1 MSKLFKAIVGI
12 GGAAAAVV
20 LSQKENRDK
29 LKDEYSKYK
38 SNPESYKQNAKDIAS
53 QISSKAGET
62 YNEVKQDP
70 KGYASKVKQDPKGYA
85 SKVKQDPKGFINEQ
99 KDRFSNV
106 SEQEEEH
113 VEEARFTDEGAADPS
128 NNLRVVTEEELKNNS
143 NKHDGK

>member
-20 LSQKENRDK
+20 LSKKENRDR

-38 SNPESYKQNAKDIAS
+38 SNPEFYKQNAKDIAS

-70 KGYASKVKQDPKGYA
+70 KGYASKVKQDPKG
-85 SKVKQDPKGFINEQ
+85 FINEQ
-99 KDRFSNV
+99 KGRFKNA
-106 SEQEEEH
+106 SENEEEH
-113 VEEARFTDEGAADPS
+113 IEEARFTDEGAADPS

-143 NKHDGK
+143 NKRDEK

>member
-12 GGAAAAVV
+12 GGAAVAVV
-20 LSQKENRDK
+20 LSKKENRDK

-53 QISSKAGET
+53 QNSSKAGET
-62 YNEVKQDP
+62 YNE
-70 KGYASKVKQDPKGYA
+70 VKQDPKGYA

-113 VEEARFTDEGAADPS
+113 VEEARFTDEGAANPS

>member
-1 MSKLFKAIVGI
+1 MSKLLKAIIGV

-20 LSQKENRDK
+20 LSKKENRDK

-53 QISSKAGET
+53 QISSKAGEI

-70 KGYASKVKQDPKGYA
+70 KGYASR
-85 SKVKQDPKGFINEQ
+85 VKQDPKGFINEQ
-99 KDRFSNV
+99 KDRFKGVN
-106 SEQEEEH
+106 EKEEH

-128 NNLRVVTEEELKNNS
+128 NNLRVVTEEELKNNK
-143 NKHDGK
+143 NK

>member
-70 KGYASKVKQDPKGYA
+70 KGYASKVKQDPKG
-85 SKVKQDPKGFINEQ
+85 FINEQ

-113 VEEARFTDEGAADPS
+113 IEEARFTDEGAADPS

>member
-70 KGYASKVKQDPKGYA
+70 KGYASKVKQDPKG
-85 SKVKQDPKGFINEQ
+85 FINEQ

-106 SEQEEEH
+106 SDQEEEH

-143 NKHDGK
+143 NKHDDK

>member
-70 KGYASKVKQDPKGYA
+70 KGYASKVKQDPKG
-85 SKVKQDPKGFINEQ
+85 FINEQ

-106 SEQEEEH
+106 SKQEEEH

>member
-12 GGAAAAVV
+12 GGAAVAVV
-20 LSQKENRDK
+20 LSKKENRDK

-70 KGYASKVKQDPKGYA
+70 KGYASKVKQDPKG
-85 SKVKQDPKGFINEQ
+85 FINEQ
-99 KDRFSNV
+99 K
-106 SEQEEEH
+106 EEH
-113 VEEARFTDEGAADPS
+113 VEEARFTDEGAANPS

>member
-12 GGAAAAVV
+12 GGAAAAIV
-20 LSQKENRDK
+20 LSKKENRDR

-62 YNEVKQDP
+62 YSE
-70 KGYASKVKQDPKGYA
+70 VKQDPKGYA

-99 KDRFSNV
+99 KDRFKNV
-106 SEQEEEH
+106 SENEEEH
-113 VEEARFTDEGAADPS
+113 IEEARFTDEGAADPS
-128 NNLRVVTEEELKNNS
+128 NNLRVVTEEELKNNN
-143 NKHDGK
+143 NKHDEK

>member
-20 LSQKENRDK
+20 LSKKENRDK

-38 SNPESYKQNAKDIAS
+38 SNPDSYKQNAKDIAS
-53 QISSKAGET
+53 QISSKASET
-62 YNEVKQDP
+62 YNE
-70 KGYASKVKQDPKGYA
+70 VKQDPKGYA

>member
-20 LSQKENRDK
+20 LSQKENRDQ

-62 YNEVKQDP
+62 YNE
-70 KGYASKVKQDPKGYA
+70 VKQDPKGYA

>member
-70 KGYASKVKQDPKGYA
+70 KGYASKVKQDPKG
-85 SKVKQDPKGFINEQ
+85 FINEQ

-128 NNLRVVTEEELKNNS
+128 NNLRVVTEEELKN
-143 NKHDGK
+143 KRYYA

>member
-70 KGYASKVKQDPKGYA
+70 KGYASKVKQDPKG
-85 SKVKQDPKGFINEQ
+85 FINEQ

-128 NNLRVVTEEELKNNS
+128 NNLRVVTEEEVKNNS

>member
-20 LSQKENRDK
+20 LSKKENRDK

-70 KGYASKVKQDPKGYA
+70 KGYASKVKQDPKG
-85 SKVKQDPKGFINEQ
+85 FINEQ

-113 VEEARFTDEGAADPS
+113 VEEARFTDEGAANPS

-143 NKHDGK
+143 NKYDGK

>member
-70 KGYASKVKQDPKGYA
+70 KGYASKVKQDPKG
-85 SKVKQDPKGFINEQ
+85 FINEQ

-143 NKHDGK
+143 NKHGGK

>member
-38 SNPESYKQNAKDIAS
+38 SNPESYKQNVKDIAS

-62 YNEVKQDP
+62 YNE
-70 KGYASKVKQDPKGYA
+70 VKQDPKGYA

>member
-70 KGYASKVKQDPKGYA
+70 KGYASKE
-85 SKVKQDPKGFINEQ
+85 KQDPKGFINEQ

>member
-20 LSQKENRDK
+20 LSKKENRDK

-38 SNPESYKQNAKDIAS
+38 SNPDSYKQNAKDIAS

-70 KGYASKVKQDPKGYA
+70 KGYASKVKQDPKG
-85 SKVKQDPKGFINEQ
+85 FINEQ

-113 VEEARFTDEGAADPS
+113 IEEARFTDEGAADPS

>member
-70 KGYASKVKQDPKGYA
+70 KGYASKVKQDPKG
-85 SKVKQDPKGFINEQ
+85 FINEQ

-128 NNLRVVTEEELKNNS
+128 NLSLIHISEPTRPI
-143 NKHDGK
+143 G

>member
-20 LSQKENRDK
+20 LSKKENRDR

-70 KGYASKVKQDPKGYA
+70 KGYASKVKQDPKG
-85 SKVKQDPKGFINEQ
+85 FINEQ
-99 KDRFSNV
+99 KDRFKNV
-106 SEQEEEH
+106 SENEEEH
-113 VEEARFTDEGAADPS
+113 IEEARFTDEGAADPS

-143 NKHDGK
+143 NKHDEN

>member
-1 MSKLFKAIVGI
+1 MSNLFKAVLGI

-20 LSQKENRDK
+20 LSKKENRDR
-29 LKDEYSKYK
+29 LKDEYGKYK

-70 KGYASKVKQDPKGYA
+70 KGYASKVKQDPKGYL
-85 SKVKQDPKGFINEQ
+85 KDQKNHFKNGVKKEDVEI
-99 KDRFSNV
+99 
-106 SEQEEEH
+106 
-113 VEEARFTDEGAADPS
+113 EEARFDDEGGDPS

-143 NKHDGK
+143 NKRDNK

>member
-1 MSKLFKAIVGI
+1 MSKLLKAIIGV

-20 LSQKENRDK
+20 LSKKENRDK

-70 KGYASKVKQDPKGYA
+70 KGYASR
-85 SKVKQDPKGFINEQ
+85 VKQDPKGFINEQ
-99 KDRFSNV
+99 KDRFKGVN
-106 SEQEEEH
+106 EKEEEH

-128 NNLRVVTEEELKNNS
+128 NNLRVVTEEELKNNK
-143 NKHDGK
+143 NK

>member
-12 GGAAAAVV
+12 GGAVAAVV
-20 LSQKENRDK
+20 LSKKENRDK

-70 KGYASKVKQDPKGYA
+70 KGYASKVKQDPKG
-85 SKVKQDPKGFINEQ
+85 FINEQ

-113 VEEARFTDEGAADPS
+113 VEEARFTDEGAANPS

>member
-20 LSQKENRDK
+20 LSKKENRDK

-70 KGYASKVKQDPKGYA
+70 KGYASKVKQDPKG
-85 SKVKQDPKGFINEQ
+85 FINEQ

-113 VEEARFTDEGAADPS
+113 VEEARFTDEGAANPS

>member
-1 MSKLFKAIVGI
+1 MSKLLKAIIGV

-20 LSQKENRDK
+20 LSKKENRDK

-62 YNEVKQDP
+62 YNEEKQDP
-70 KGYASKVKQDPKGYA
+70 KGYASR
-85 SKVKQDPKGFINEQ
+85 VKQDPKGFINEQ
-99 KDRFSNV
+99 KDRFKGVN
-106 SEQEEEH
+106 EKEEEH

-128 NNLRVVTEEELKNNS
+128 NNLRVVTEEELKNNK
-143 NKHDGK
+143 NKYCL

>member
-70 KGYASKVKQDPKGYA
+70 KGYASKVKQDPKG
-85 SKVKQDPKGFINEQ
+85 FINEQ
-99 KDRFSNV
+99 KDRFSNM

>member
-12 GGAAAAVV
+12 GGAATAVV
-20 LSQKENRDK
+20 LSKKENRDR
-29 LKDEYSKYK
+29 LKDAYSKYK

-70 KGYASKVKQDPKGYA
+70 KGYASKVKQDPKG
-85 SKVKQDPKGFINEQ
+85 FINEQ
-99 KDRFSNV
+99 KGRFKNV
-106 SEQEEEH
+106 NENEEEH
-113 VEEARFTDEGAADPS
+113 IEEARFTDEGAADPS

-143 NKHDGK
+143 NKRDEK

>member
-70 KGYASKVKQDPKGYA
+70 KGYASKVKQDPKG
-85 SKVKQDPKGFINEQ
+85 FINEQ

-143 NKHDGK
+143 NKHDGN